1 MFDGINLQS
10 SSYSIFIF
18 LCILFFYTNT
28 LLIKIL
34 LISLVSFSYLNYKS
48 KAFLGDSGS
57 LLIAFVISYIFIK
70 LYNFGFINYSDE
82 VVIYM
87 LIPGLDLIRLFI
99 IRILKKR
106 NPLSPD
112 KLHLHHILISRFSQ
126 NKSLSIILSI
136 ISLPVILNYF
146 EMNNF
151 FSIIITI
158 ILYFSLLIAFKINK

>member
-57 LLIAFVISYIFIK
+57 FDSFCNK
-70 LYNFGFINYSDE
+70 LYIHKIIQFW
-82 VVIYM
+82 IYK
-87 LIPGLDLIRLFI
+87 LF
-99 IRILKKR
+99 R
-106 NPLSPD
+106 
-112 KLHLHHILISRFSQ
+112 
-126 NKSLSIILSI
+126 
-136 ISLPVILNYF
+136 
-146 EMNNF
+146 
-151 FSIIITI
+151 
-158 ILYFSLLIAFKINK
+158 

>member
-34 LISLVSFSYLNYKS
+34 LIFLVSFSYLNYKN

-99 IRILKKR
+99 IRILKKEIH
-106 NPLSPD
+106 SV
-112 KLHLHHILISRFSQ
+112 LI
-126 NKSLSIILSI
+126 
-136 ISLPVILNYF
+136 
-146 EMNNF
+146 NF
-151 FSIIITI
+151 IYIT
-158 ILYFSLLIAFKINK
+158 F